1 MGRVV
6 HFEITADNADRA
18 AKFYEKAFGWKIES
32 WGGPMTYKLAATGD
46 KAKTGIDGAIMNR
59 SDYKQAVINTIDVPN
74 YDQAAKAVR
83 DAGGQVVQDKHAVPG
98 VGWFSYCKDTEGNV
112 FGIMQADDQAK

>member
-6 HFEITADNADRA
+6 HFEITADNPDRA
-18 AKFYEKAFGWKIES
+18 ARFYEKAFGWKFTS
-32 WGGPMTYKLAATGD
+32 YAGPFTYMLAATGD
-46 KAKTGIDGAIMNR
+46 KGEIGIDGAIMDR
-59 SDYKQAVINTIDVPN
+59 SDHKQAVINTIDVAN

-83 DAGGQVVQDKHAVPG
+83 DAGGQLLQAKHAVPG

>member
-1 MGRVV
+1 
-6 HFEITADNADRA
+6 
-18 AKFYEKAFGWKIES
+18 
-32 WGGPMTYKLAATGD
+32 MTHQLAATGD
-46 KAKTGIDGAIMNR
+46 K
-59 SDYKQAVINTIDVPN
+59 SN

-83 DAGGQVVQDKHAVPG
+83 DAGGQLLQEKHAVPG